1 METDFMRIGLVITF
15 FISFSSYGAIKKS
28 IDELA
33 KYRTEVMEMGAR
45 LSSLEKQIGSK
56 NNLYLSSLEQIKQF
70 EADVKIYREELS
82 RKQKEVSKTENENKR
97 ILQSYILES
106 ENDTTELWQRK
117 VHLELLKQAQKK
129 LMSKE
134 SELIGFKT
142 QADEFDQKLLFLRKN
157 EEELAQVIK
166 ELEIRKKMTIE
177 SYVAKVEAK
186 KKIELKIQ
194 SQKLHQKII
203 LVKKQ
208 FSDAPVVSVKA
219 DRIFSRPVDDF
230 LSVTSSSKGVTFKYQ
245 ATQPVKAVGEGKV
258 VFAGDLAAYG
268 QVVLIDHGMDLR
280 TVLLGR
286 MNIRVKKNDNVRHGD
301 VLAYTLNDSKEAQ
314 NLYFEV
320 RKKNTAQNT
329 ILWLDQ
335 KGVSKI

>member
-33 KYRTEVMEMGAR
+33 KYRSEVMEMGAR

-56 NNLYLSSLEQIKQF
+56 NNVYLSSLEQIKQF

-142 QADEFDQKLLFLRKN
+142 C
-157 EEELAQVIK
+157 
-166 ELEIRKKMTIE
+166 T
-177 SYVAKVEAK
+177 
-186 KKIELKIQ
+186 
-194 SQKLHQKII
+194 
-203 LVKKQ
+203 
-208 FSDAPVVSVKA
+208 
-219 DRIFSRPVDDF
+219 
-230 LSVTSSSKGVTFKYQ
+230 
-245 ATQPVKAVGEGKV
+245 
-258 VFAGDLAAYG
+258 GD
-268 QVVLIDHGMDLR
+268 
-280 TVLLGR
+280 
-286 MNIRVKKNDNVRHGD
+286 
-301 VLAYTLNDSKEAQ
+301 
-314 NLYFEV
+314 
-320 RKKNTAQNT
+320 
-329 ILWLDQ
+329 
-335 KGVSKI
+335 